1 MTAWIIFVS
10 IAGPFYLCTFG
21 WFLIR
26 LVRRIDK
33 GIEKADR
40 DIEQADIRIEQD
52 KQFKPLR
59 KDMKEGYERH
69 DKKFEALRKDM
80 EKLSIDHA
88 RLEGKLEGLI
98 AVMQQQ
104 PAA

>member
-1 MTAWIIFVS
+1 MALLTVLLS
-10 IAGPFYLCTFG
+10 IAGTFFLCTFG
-21 WFLIR
+21 WLLIH
-26 LVRRIDK
+26 LVRKVDK
-33 GIEKADR
+33 GVEKAKR
-40 DIEQADIRIEQD
+40 DVEQADMRIEQD

-59 KDMKEGYERH
+59 KDMNEGYERH